1 MNWLTPGLAGIA
13 AAIVI
18 PTLLALY
25 FLKLRR
31 RDVEVSSTLLW
42 KKSVQDLQA
51 NAPFQRLRRNILL
64 FLQLLALLFGLLAI
78 AQPTVASKAESS
90 DRVVLVI
97 DRSASMSAV
106 EGSGGETRFDKAK
119 ADALAYVASL
129 DEATVLGGGESQE
142 AMLIVFDASA
152 EVVLPFTSNKARIRS
167 AIRSIEPT
175 DAPSDISQAMRLA
188 RVHVETIREGVGLV
202 PGAPIVVWSDG
213 SVRGL
218 EEVQL
223 HPETDVRFRRV
234 GEADTPNVAITS
246 MRVERAFDDPR
257 KATVFVALQNASDTE
272 KTATVEFGV
281 NGVVEAARSRTLPP
295 IGEDGRPVPA
305 GVVFTLNTSSRALL
319 SANLVVDGDDALASD
334 NTARVFLPSAE
345 RLRVGLVSTGN
356 LFLESALEGMPVR
369 LTALSLDGFERLRE
383 DARLNEFDVF
393 VLDGWMPVI
402 DASGDES
409 SLPDG
414 RYLIFGQIPT
424 MRGLSSGEG
433 GVNDETSIVT
443 SVVRDHPSMRLA
455 GFEDVVIGRSLP
467 MRVTG
472 EASVI
477 AESSEGPVIVEATD
491 GAVRALVLAFEASD
505 TSWPFDT
512 GFVLFLANAIEY
524 LGGEGGELEGS
535 RDPPGRDA
543 HGAPPRPRGGRA
555 RHHARGRAVRGQ
567 PFERWTHQL
576 RPHHKGRAVRGH
588 LERPPGPARPGHR
601 RASPTPDPGQPLRS
615 GRIAPARRG
624 IARTG
629 DGPHDRERR
638 LGRGLARAARR
649 ALEVGAARGAR
660 DADGRVVR
668 LQPQSPRLTGVRRPE
683 PIITHTGNHEGSGP

>member
-1 MNWLTPGLAGIA
+1 MNWLTPGLAGLA
-13 AAIVI
+13 AAIAI

-64 FLQLLALLFGLLAI
+64 FLQLLALLLGLLAI
-78 AQPTVASKAESS
+78 AQPTVASKGETS

-106 EGSGGETRFDKAK
+106 ERGDGETRLEKAK

-152 EVVLPFTSNKARIRS
+152 EVILPFTSNKARLRS

-188 RVHVETIREGVGLV
+188 RVHVETIREGIGLV

-218 EEVQL
+218 DEVQL

-234 GEADTPNVAITS
+234 GEQNTGNFAITS
-246 MRVERAFDDPR
+246 MRVERAFDDPSEV
-257 KATVFVALQNASDTE
+257 TVFVALQNASDRE
-272 KTATVEFGV
+272 QQVTVEFGV
-281 NGVVEAARSRTLPP
+281 NGNVEAARARTLPP
-295 IGEDGRPVPA
+295 MGEDGRPVPS
-305 GVVFTLNTSSRALL
+305 GVVFTLNTSRRALL
-319 SANLVVDGDDALASD
+319 TSNLVVEGLDALEAD

-356 LFLESALEGMPVR
+356 LFLESALEGMPIR
-369 LTALSLDGFERLRE
+369 LTTLSPDGFEQMRRE
-383 DARLNEFDVF
+383 ARLNEYDAF
-393 VLDGWMPVI
+393 VMDGWMPVI
-402 DASGDES
+402 DDEEDGP

-424 MRGLSSGEG
+424 MRGLAPGEG
-433 GVNDETSIVT
+433 AVNDQASIIT
-443 SVVRDHPSMRLA
+443 SVTRDHPAMRLA
-455 GFEDVVIGRSLP
+455 GFEDIVIGRSLP
-467 MRVTG
+467 MDVTG
-472 EASVI
+472 EARVL
-477 AESSEGPVIVEATD
+477 AESSDGPVIVEATD
-491 GAVRALVLAFEASD
+491 GAVRALVLAFDASD

-524 LGGEGGELEGS
+524 LGGEGGELDGSITLPGETLTTRLPAQAESVSVITPGGS
-535 RDPPGRDA
+535 RFEVNPSSDGRISFGPISKA
-543 HGAPPRPRGGRA
+543 GLYEVTWSG
-555 RHHARGRAVRGQ
+555 
-567 PFERWTHQL
+567 
-576 RPHHKGRAVRGH
+576 
-588 LERPPGPARPGHR
+588 PPGPR
-601 RASPTPDPGQPLRS
+601 DPV
-615 GRIAPARRG
+615 I
-624 IARTG
+624 
-629 DGPHDRERR
+629 
-638 LGRGLARAARR
+638 
-649 ALEVGAARGAR
+649 
-660 DADGRVVR
+660 DGR
-668 LQPQSPRLTGVRRPE
+668 PRRPIPVNLFDPDE
-683 PIITHTGNHEGSGP
+683 SHLRVAETLDIATGRATASAVTGGETPEERAGLWKWALLGVLGMLMIEWYVYNRKVHV